1 MRAAQGLRWMANGTA
16 RNVVSAIASLRCQ
29 DSGWSERDV
38 PSRLK
43 GHGEEGEDEEDEE
56 EEDEDEEEEAGD
68 VVERRAVAARASRQR
83 GQANSAAASSFDF
96 SSFLC
101 RQFVDVASLSPGAV
115 VRVLVAGHGQGE
127 EVCVLTSLCHS
138 SVSSVRACKS
148 GWGGESA
155 GSRVLDA

>member
-43 GHGEEGEDEEDEE
+43 GHGEEGEEE
-56 EEDEDEEEEAGD
+56 EEEEEEAGN